1 MIQKLLVANRGE
13 VARRIFRTCQ
23 EMGIATVAVFSEPD
37 EGALFVAEADE
48 AIALGGESPADSYLR
63 IDAIIDAARRSGAD
77 AVHPGYGFLAE
88 NATFAGA
95 VLEAGLIWV
104 GPPPAVIAAM
114 GSKLE
119 SKRLAV
125 AAGVPTLDTVELTGL
140 ESPAIR
146 AAGDRLGYPVLVK
159 ASAGGGGKGMRVVAN
174 AEALVEAVASAEREA
189 LSAFG
194 DGTVFLEPYLT
205 GPRHVEVQVFGDQ
218 HGHLVSLL
226 ERDCSIQRRHQK
238 IIEESPSP
246 GVDDRLRQSLG
257 EAAVAIGRAVG
268 YVGAGTVE
276 FLLAGQSFF
285 FLEMNTRLQVEHP
298 VTEETTGL
306 DLVRLQLQVASGSPL
321 PDEALSPRQVGHA
334 IEARLYA
341 EDPVHEFL
349 PVTGTIDRFEF
360 PDRTGLRVDSGVTS
374 GDSVSV
380 FYDPM
385 LAKVIA
391 WAETRDEAAAL
402 LAHSLQR
409 AELHGPTTNRELL
422 VRILR
427 HPEFVAG
434 ATDTHFLERHNPAT
448 LGAPLPDQ
456 TGEQLAALAAA
467 LAAQSERRAS
477 AVLQKSIPSGWRN
490 SPSQPQRFVYQGY
503 HGQHS
508 IAYRFDRAGLTVVLP
523 GAEPRPAR
531 IHQVTPVRIGLELDG
546 HLRWYRINRVDDV
559 IHVDGP
565 TGYSRLKELPRFP
578 PPIVDDDPGSLHAPM
593 PGTVVRVLVEVGNE
607 VLEGQAIVVLE
618 AMKMEHTL
626 RAPHDGIVKDVRAEA
641 GQQVEADRILVVL
654 EPR

>member
-1 MIQKLLVANRGE
+1 
-13 VARRIFRTCQ
+13 
-23 EMGIATVAVFSEPD
+23 
-37 EGALFVAEADE
+37 
-48 AIALGGESPADSYLR
+48 
-63 IDAIIDAARRSGAD
+63 
-77 AVHPGYGFLAE
+77 
-88 NATFAGA
+88 
-95 VLEAGLIWV
+95 
-104 GPPPAVIAAM
+104 
-114 GSKLE
+114 
-119 SKRLAV
+119 
-125 AAGVPTLDTVELTGL
+125 
-140 ESPAIR
+140 
-146 AAGDRLGYPVLVK
+146 
-159 ASAGGGGKGMRVVAN
+159 
-174 AEALVEAVASAEREA
+174 
-189 LSAFG
+189 
-194 DGTVFLEPYLT
+194 
-205 GPRHVEVQVFGDQ
+205 
-218 HGHLVSLL
+218 
-226 ERDCSIQRRHQK
+226 
-238 IIEESPSP
+238 
-246 GVDDRLRQSLG
+246 
-257 EAAVAIGRAVG
+257 
-268 YVGAGTVE
+268 
-276 FLLAGQSFF
+276 
-285 FLEMNTRLQVEHP
+285 
-298 VTEETTGL
+298 
-306 DLVRLQLQVASGSPL
+306 VASGSPL

-349 PVTGTIDRFEF
+349 PVTGTINRFEF

-456 TGEQLAALAAA
+456 AGEQLAALAAA

-546 HLRWYRINRVDDV
+546 HLRWYRINRVEDV

-578 PPIVDDDPGSLHAPM
+578 PPTVDDDPGSLHAPM

-607 VLEGQAIVVLE
+607 VLEGQAMVVLE

>member
-456 TGEQLAALAAA
+456 AGEQLAALAAA

-546 HLRWYRINRVDDV
+546 HLRWYRINRVEDV

-578 PPIVDDDPGSLHAPM
+578 PPTVDDDPGSLHAPM

-607 VLEGQAIVVLE
+607 VLEGQAMVVLE